1 MNSNYFYQRFC
12 RIINNQRQS
21 YSSKDLSS
29 TLGTPKFYES
39 YCNYIMYQLNN
50 FVLKKM
56 VCERN
61 PNSVDEINQYLS
73 DLYVLTPRGDGITI
87 DKPVPVQPTRTE
99 LSAKELLQRRS
110 GPMYYTIN
118 EEIKILEFGVEEFKI
133 WFKNEIIVLLDL
145 IELYKK
151 NNIIYYV
158 PKSIYSIHR
167 SPVITTNQSI
177 VDLDNELYSCYKRI
191 ICLYSVI
198 TTDVV
203 QNKNKKKGLF
213 KELNFIK
220 VFIEVLTYQM
230 DAENVRIDNFISEL
244 IKHYPRTS
252 FGSQSSMRLRDVVM
266 MPEEYF
272 VGLGEDVA
280 NCLINLL

>member
-1 MNSNYFYQRFC
+1 MNSNYFYQRFY
-12 RIINNQRQS
+12 RIINNHRQS

-39 YCNYIMYQLNN
+39 HCNYIIYEINN
-50 FVLKKM
+50 FVLRKM

-61 PNSVDEINQYLS
+61 PNPVDEINQYLG
-73 DLYVLTPRGDGITI
+73 DLYALTPRCDGITI
-87 DKPVPVQPTRTE
+87 DKPFPVQETRVE
-99 LSAKELLQRRS
+99 LSAKELLQRRG

-118 EEIKILEFGVEEFKI
+118 EEIKILEFGVEDFKI

-151 NNIIYYV
+151 NNIVYSV

-167 SPVITTNQSI
+167 CPVIATNQSKT
-177 VDLDNELYSCYKRI
+177 DLDNELYSCYKRI
-191 ICLYSVI
+191 VCLYSVI

-220 VFIEVLTYQM
+220 IFIEVLTYQM
-230 DAENVRIDNFISEL
+230 DAENVRIDNFISDL

-252 FGSQSSMRLRDVVM
+252 FGSESSKRLRDVVM

-272 VGLGEDVA
+272 AGLGDNVA